1 MSVATRLFAI
11 CIFVFMF
18 SVVSAADKACS
29 YISET
34 SIKDITWT
42 DQAGVETN
50 ANSLVKKGSEG
61 WNSAAYSAEYIG
73 DDGALEFTVK
83 GATTSRMLGFSYVN
97 TDERFEWIN
106 YAVFLTS
113 YGRLYIFENG
123 VQKGNYSTYTDDD
136 VIRIE
141 RKNGIVTYIKNGNKI
156 YASKIPS
163 AGALYADASLY
174 SEGATI
180 DKAKIY
186 GAGSV
191 KVSIEWTDLVEVNI
205 EKDMLVKTG
214 GAGWNSGAASAQVIL
229 GDGAAEFTVQDNDN
243 TLVFG
248 WSGKNDDADYKRIDY
263 AVYASANGSFYVY
276 EEGFSKGSFGS
287 YDKSD
292 VFRIE
297 RQGTR
302 VIYMRNCEPFYVSKR
317 PSKGRLIT
325 DVALYSRGGRIA
337 KAMMYNVSL

>member
-1 MSVATRLFAI
+1 MSIATRLFAI
-11 CIFVFMF
+11 YIFVLM
-18 SVVSAADKACS
+18 SSIVTAADKACS

-34 SIKDITWT
+34 SIKDVIWT
-42 DQAGVETN
+42 DQVGVETS
-50 ANSLVKKGSEG
+50 ANSLIKKGPEG

-97 TDERFEWIN
+97 TDERYEWIN

-123 VQKGNYSTYTDDD
+123 VQKGNYSIYTDDD

-141 RKNGIVTYIKNGNKI
+141 RKNGIVTYMRNGNKI
-156 YASKIPS
+156 YVSNIPS
-163 AGALYADASLY
+163 DGSLYADVSLY
-174 SEGATI
+174 SEDARI
-180 DKAKIY
+180 DQAKIY

-191 KVSIEWTDLVEVNI
+191 KASTEWMDLVEVNI
-205 EKDMLVKTG
+205 EKDILVKTG
-214 GAGWNSGAASAQVIL
+214 GTGWNSGAASAQAIP
-229 GDGAAEFTVQDNDN
+229 GDGAVEFTVQDNDN

-248 WSGKNDDADYKRIDY
+248 LSGSNDDADYKRIDY
-263 AVYASANGSFYVY
+263 AVYTSANGSFYVY

-287 YDKSD
+287 YDTGD

-302 VIYMRNCEPFYVSKR
+302 VIYMRNCEAFYVSKR
-317 PSKGRLIT
+317 PSKGRLIM
-325 DVALYSRGGRIA
+325 DVALYSKGAQIV
-337 KAMMYNVSL
+337 KAMMYGVSL